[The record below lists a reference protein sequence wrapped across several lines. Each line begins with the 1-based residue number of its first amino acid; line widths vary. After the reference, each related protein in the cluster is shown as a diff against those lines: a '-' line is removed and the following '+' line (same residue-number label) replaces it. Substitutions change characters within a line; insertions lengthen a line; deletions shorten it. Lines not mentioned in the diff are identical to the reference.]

1 MRNASRIVV
10 VCAVVALLAGGP
22 AFATAGD
29 WQKLGA
35 KSVAY
40 SKEGPQTFS
49 INTNNAEVSEIKFKV
64 AGDWTRFL
72 DVKLNFADGTSQDL
86 NSGVDVEP
94 GSTSEAFTI
103 QGGPKALASID
114 ISCKAASASR
124 TGRATIKV
132 VGQ

>member
-1 MRNASRIVV
+1 
-10 VCAVVALLAGGP
+10 VCLVAGGS

-29 WQKLGA
+29 WHKIGA

-40 SKEGPQTFS
+40 NKEGPQSFS
-49 INTNNAEVSEIKFKV
+49 IDTKNAEVSEIKFKV

-72 DVKLNFADGTSQDL
+72 EVKLNFADGTSQAL
-86 NSGVDVEP
+86 NSSVDVEP
-94 GSTSEAFTI
+94 GSSSETFTI
-103 QGGPKALASID
+103 NDGPKALASID
-114 ISCKAASASR
+114 VSCKAASASR

>member
-1 MRNASRIVV
+1 MRNVSRLAV
-10 VCAVVALLAGGP
+10 VCAVVCLVAGGS

-29 WQKLGA
+29 WQKLGS

-40 SKEGPQTFS
+40 NKEGPQSFS
-49 INTNNAEVSEIKFKV
+49 IDTKNAEVSEIKFKV

-72 DVKLNFADGTSQDL
+72 DVKLNFADGTSQELDT
-86 NSGVDVEP
+86 GVDVEP
-94 GSTSEAFTI
+94 GSSSDAFTI
-103 QGGPKALASID
+103 NDGPKALASID
-114 ISCKAASASR
+114 VSCKAASASR

>member
-1 MRNASRIVV
+1 MLV
-10 VCAVVALLAGGP
+10 AGGS

-29 WQKLGA
+29 WQKLGS

-40 SKEGPQTFS
+40 NKEGPQTFS
-49 INTNNAEVSEIKFKV
+49 INTKNAEVSEVRFKV

-72 DVKLNFADGTSQDL
+72 DVKLNFADGTSQEL

-94 GSTSEAFTI
+94 GTTSEAFTI
-103 QGGPKALASID
+103 EGGPKALASID
-114 ISCKAASASR
+114 VSCKAASSSR
-124 TGRATIKV
+124 TGRATIKI